1 MGASAGPSSAAS
13 HTMAVDCDP
22 RAGLP
27 RRRRR
32 AEGRGGE
39 DGRRGAD
46 GSRERR
52 HTERDREEIRL
63 ERVCEREDK
72 DMDVNRIES

>member
-1 MGASAGPSSAAS
+1 MIPILKEKEKTLAP
-13 HTMAVDCDP
+13 P
-22 RAGLP
+22 
-27 RRRRR
+27 
-32 AEGRGGE
+32 
-39 DGRRGAD
+39 

-72 DMDVNRIES
+72 DMNVNRIES